1 MIIKNGVGN
10 ELTISGATTIGEIR
24 NNAGYQSV
32 LRFSSND
39 TFRLNG
45 YSTED
50 GRTVSGND
58 VVTIEKAACSKAA

>member
-24 NNAGYQSV
+24 NNSGYQSV
-32 LRFSSND
+32 LRFSAND

-45 YSTED
+45 YSVED
-50 GRTVSGND
+50 SRPVSGTD